1 MTVAELE
8 ARITMRELAEWVA
21 VSRLERDEREERER
35 TQRVAYN
42 AEQNRSR

>member
-1 MTVAELE
+1 
-8 ARITMRELAEWVA
+8 MRELAEWVA